1 MAALTQDSLGNGL
14 GAPPEALRN
23 IPAALDA
30 HAIVSVANA
39 AGKITYVNQKFCDIS
54 GYSRDELLGQDHRIV
69 RSGQHPPEFYRDIWQ
84 TISRGNIWNG
94 EICNRKR
101 NGSLY
106 WVESTIMPFLDT
118 EGTPCQYVSIRTDIS
133 RQKRREQIALAI
145 ANARSQLMAGGHLPH
160 VFDELLA
167 KVLDLADANFG
178 LIGERH
184 DVDNGRDAETHPML
198 SVLATIDLTRTS
210 KPCPEGLRLENLD
223 SLLGT
228 PLRNGKIIVSADCAA
243 DIHDTG
249 LPPGFPALHNFLG
262 LPLLRGGT
270 TIGVMG
276 LANRNGD
283 FDDELLDLLAP
294 VTSAIT
300 GMIEGLNLRRR
311 HQALVKSLAEAR
323 DEAETSSRAKSEF
336 LARMSHELR
345 TPLNAIIG
353 FGQVLSSD
361 PRQPL
366 SMDQKESVDYILE
379 AGQRLL
385 RLVDDVLQLADL
397 QSGKVD
403 LRTAPVSLT
412 ALAHDCRDRLLAH
425 AVQQGIAFEIQA
437 TNQECLVQAD
447 PERLTQVIDQLLDNG
462 LRFNHRGGQ
471 LRIDFIEDALQR
483 GLVVSNTGIGFAHDD
498 AELIF
503 HPFSAI
509 SGRPATAG
517 KGVGLA
523 LARHLINRMGGHLT
537 ASGNPGGGA
546 RFTLS
551 LPIPPATD
559 I

>member
-1 MAALTQDSLGNGL
+1 MQVALGNGL
-14 GAPPEALRN
+14 GTTPEALRN

-30 HAIVSVANA
+30 HAIVSVTNA
-39 AGKITYVNQKFCDIS
+39 AGEITYINQKFCDIS
-54 GYSRDELLGQDHRIV
+54 GYSRDELLGRDHRIV
-69 RSGQHPPEFYRDIWQ
+69 RSGQHPPEFYRDIWK
-84 TISRGNIWNG
+84 TISGGNIWNG

-106 WVESTIMPFLDT
+106 WVESTIMPFLDA
-118 EGTPCQYVSIRTDIS
+118 EGIPCQYVSIRTDVS
-133 RQKRREQIALAI
+133 RQKRREQIAIAI

-160 VFDELLA
+160 VFEELLA
-167 KVLDLADANFG
+167 KVLDLADASFG

-184 DVDNGRDAETHPML
+184 DVDDGGDAETHPTL
-198 SVLATIDLTRTS
+198 SLLAVTDISRS
-210 KPCPEGLRLENLD
+210 KELCIEGACPENLD
-223 SLLGT
+223 SLLGA
-228 PLRNGKIIVSADCAA
+228 PLRTGKVIVSRDCAA
-243 DIHDTG
+243 DFHAPEF
-249 LPPGFPALHNFLG
+249 PPGFPVLHNFLG

-270 TIGVMG
+270 TIGVLG

-283 FDDELLDLLAP
+283 FDEEMLDLLAP
-294 VTSAIT
+294 VTSAIS
-300 GMIEGLNLRRR
+300 GMIESLNLRRR
-311 HQALVKSLAEAR
+311 HQALVRSLAEAR

-353 FGQVLSSD
+353 FGQLLSSD

-397 QSGKVD
+397 QSGKTD
-403 LRTAPVSLT
+403 LRTASVSLT
-412 ALAHDCRDRLLAH
+412 SLARDCRDRLFAR
-425 AVQQGIAFEIQA
+425 AAQQDIALEIQA
-437 TNQECLVQAD
+437 TEQDFQVRAD
-447 PERLTQVIDQLLDNG
+447 PERLAQVIDQLLDNG

-471 LRIDFIEDALQR
+471 LCIAFFENARQR
-483 GLVVSNTGIGFAHDD
+483 GLVVSNTGIGFAQDD

-523 LARHLINRMGGHLT
+523 LARHLIERMGGHLG
-537 ASGNPGGGA
+537 ADGHPGGGA